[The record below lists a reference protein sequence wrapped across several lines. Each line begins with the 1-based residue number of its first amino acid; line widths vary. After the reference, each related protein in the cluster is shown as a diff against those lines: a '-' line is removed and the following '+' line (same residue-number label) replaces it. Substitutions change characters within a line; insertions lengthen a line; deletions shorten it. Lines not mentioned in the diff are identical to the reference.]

1 MRAIGI
7 DLGTTNSATSSYD
20 QERKEVSV
28 LTNGAGKNL
37 TPSVVGLYRR
47 DGAEQFLVGDTA
59 VKWAARQPRETV
71 VSVKRLMGR
80 VYADPMVEQARE
92 KLSYEITPGP
102 DGDPRARVRMGDRVL
117 SPDQVSALILRQ
129 LAQDASRSLGEDVTH
144 AVITVPAYFGDA
156 QRAATRDAAE
166 QAELVVKKI
175 IDEPTAAAVAFGLHK
190 KAGERSR
197 ILVYDL
203 GGGTFD
209 ISILH
214 AVKNE
219 DGHGQ
224 FHVLRFDGDSW
235 LGGDDFDQAVVDR
248 VITWVKDTYGIDPS
262 GNKNFL
268 FTAKE
273 HAERAKWELN
283 QQQATDIVILGAHAA
298 ADGTMV
304 DVEMP
309 LTREEFDGLI
319 EPMVKRTMTLVDK
332 TLKDEGLTSDDITD
346 VLLVGGST
354 LTRSVYETVE
364 RRFGRDKVRRN
375 INPMECVAL
384 GAGILAGTLHAI
396 ECPDQECQQLNG
408 ESATECES
416 CGRSLA
422 NARSVGDTGLHE
434 VTGPAMGIAAVRGS
448 QRDVFVPIIPQ
459 GTPYPLPEPRR
470 QMFET
475 TDGRRIRVPVYEG
488 NHSVASRNVEQGVIE
503 FELPEDIGLH
513 RKVEV
518 SFNYTLDRI
527 IKVRISVPGTDLVK
541 EDAPNR
547 DQPLTEGPAQAA
559 HEEQDSAG
567 LGPTLDH
574 VAREARQFLADHEE
588 YMEPTQRMKV
598 SRDLE
603 LVQRALDRGESGE
616 YARLTDLL
624 LTDMY
629 NHCGLASKF
638 MQAERATDGASPE
651 LAQQIA
657 EAVDHVRT
665 AHVRGN
671 REQVTQ
677 QARNLT
683 NLVARAM
690 DERAVTEVPTAE
702 DYGFHLRVPIDRL
715 DT

>member
-1 MRAIGI
+1 MSAIGI

-20 QERKEVSV
+20 PERKEVSV
-28 LTNGAGKNL
+28 LTNSSGKNL

-47 DGAEQFLVGDTA
+47 DGAERFIVGDTA

-80 VYADPMVEQARE
+80 AFADPLVEQARE
-92 KLSYEITPGP
+92 KLSYEITQGP

-129 LAQDASRSLGEDVTH
+129 LAQDASRSLGEEVTH

-190 KAGERSR
+190 KSGERSR

-219 DGHGQ
+219 EGHGQ

-235 LGGDDFDQAVVDR
+235 LGGDDFDQAIVDR
-248 VITWVKDTYGIDPS
+248 IVTWVKDTYGIDPS
-262 GNKNFL
+262 GDKNFL
-268 FTAKE
+268 YAAKE
-273 HAERAKWELN
+273 QAEQAKWELN
-283 QQQATDIVILGAHAA
+283 AQESTDIVILAAHRAP
-298 ADGTMV
+298 DGTV
-304 DVEMP
+304 IDVEMP
-309 LTREEFDGLI
+309 LTRSEFDGLI
-319 EPMVKRTMTLVDK
+319 EPMVRRTMTLVDK
-332 TLKDEGLTSDDITD
+332 TLTDEGLTADDITD

-354 LTRSVYETVE
+354 LTRAVYETVE
-364 RRFGRDKVRRN
+364 NRFGKDKVRRN

-396 ECPDQECQQLNG
+396 ECPEPECQRLNA
-408 ESATECES
+408 ESATECED

-448 QRDVFVPIIPQ
+448 QRDVFVPIIPS

-470 QMFET
+470 QTFET

-488 NHSVASRNVEQGVIE
+488 NQSVASRNVEQGVIE

-513 RKVEV
+513 RRVEV
-518 SFNYTLDRI
+518 SFNYSLDRI

-541 EDAPNR
+541 EDTPNR
-547 DQPLTEGPAQAA
+547 DQQGPPAAQ
-559 HEEQDSAG
+559 HEEQDAAG
-567 LGPTLDH
+567 LGPTLEH
-574 VAREARQFLADHEE
+574 VAKETREFLADYEE
-588 YMEPTQRMKV
+588 YMEPSQRMKV
-598 SRDLE
+598 ERDLE

-629 NHCGLASKF
+629 NHCGLASKL
-638 MQAERATDGASPE
+638 MQAKRATDGASPQ
-651 LAQQIA
+651 LGQQII
-657 EAVDHVRT
+657 EAVGHVRT
-665 AHVRGN
+665 AHERGN

-690 DERAVTEVPTAE
+690 DERSVAEVPTAE
-702 DYGFHLRVPIDRL
+702 DYGSHLRVPIDRL